1 METMIIEK
9 RDNSAITTIVRHLAS
24 NDLVIMPCDTIYG
37 IVGGAPQTE
46 IALRTVKGRPEEK
59 PFIQL
64 MTIEMAR
71 SMVAEPI
78 DPAIERFWP
87 GALTVILKTKENK
100 DTAIRV
106 PSDPWLIRI
115 LEQLGQPIFSSSVN
129 TSGEPA
135 LVTLDAI
142 LERFNGTVPLIVKGS
157 SDQGTI
163 ASTILDATVRPYR
176 LIRQGL
182 VDVSSL
188 LG

>member
-1 METMIIEK
+1 METRIIDK
-9 RDNSAITTIVRHLAS
+9 CDDLAISTIVGHLAS

-37 IVGGAPQTE
+37 IVGRAFQTE
-46 IALRTVKGRPEEK
+46 HALRTVKGRPEEK

-64 MTIEMAR
+64 MTIELAH
-71 SMVAEPI
+71 SKAAEPI

-87 GALTVILKTKENK
+87 GALTVILKTKENR

-142 LERFNGTVPLIVKGS
+142 LERFYGTVPLIVKGS

-176 LIRQGL
+176 LVRQGL